1 MRLPLPSRKHTHT
14 HILTYNSWVNVAS
27 FFNQY
32 VTPIGL
38 GDVKWK
44 FYFLYIG
51 WDICQAIFIY
61 LFFVETKDRTL
72 EELNAI
78 FNAPFP
84 KAASLQRTTVVVDN
98 SSVSDVAEEKV

>member
-1 MRLPLPSRKHTHT
+1 M
-14 HILTYNSWVNVAS
+14 NVAS

-44 FYFLYIG
+44 FYFLYIA
-51 WDICQAIFIY
+51 WDCCQAVFIY
-61 LFFVETKDRTL
+61 FFFVETKDRTL

-84 KAASLQRTTVVVDN
+84 KAASLKRTTVAIEEHGVTDIV
-98 SSVSDVAEEKV
+98 EEKV